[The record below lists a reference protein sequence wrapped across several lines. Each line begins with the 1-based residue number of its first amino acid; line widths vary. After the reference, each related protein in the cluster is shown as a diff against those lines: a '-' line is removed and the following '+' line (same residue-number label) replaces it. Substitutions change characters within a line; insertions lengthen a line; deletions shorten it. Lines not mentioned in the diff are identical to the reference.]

1 MWATPAGH
9 YDQDALAI
17 TTVIARL
24 TGFGVEPRHLRS
36 FRVVADRD
44 SGLLQQIANPYA
56 RPRDPDGQAQ
66 AEETVRELAALFIQ
80 LHATLLRAELV
91 RGSKG

>member
-1 MWATPAGH
+1 MIG
-9 YDQDALAI
+9 
-17 TTVIARL
+17 RL
-24 TGFGVEPRHLRS
+24 TGFGVEPRHLRA

-56 RPRDPDGQAQ
+56 RPRDPDGQAL
-66 AEETVRELAALFIQ
+66 ADETIRELASLFVQ

-91 RGSKG
+91 RGSKA